1 MNEKL
6 QQKLNAL
13 NSEWLTKKLELEKES
28 NELKKFLND
37 LVGSTLF
44 YKNREYKITKIFW
57 DDSCNF
63 LGGSIEIT
71 LQKCNPLVK
80 FLCTTV
86 KYIHFNDFYNEINK
100 GNFKIKIAK
109 NFLEN
114 KFTLE

>member
-86 KYIHFNDFYNEINK
+86 KYIHFNDFYEGIDT
-100 GNFKIKIAK
+100 GIFKIK
-109 NFLEN
+109 NG
-114 KFTLE
+114 

>member
-13 NSEWLTKKLELEKES
+13 NSEWLTKKHELEKES

-57 DDSCNF
+57 DASCNF

-100 GNFKIKIAK
+100 GTFKIK
-109 NFLEN
+109 NS
-114 KFTLE
+114 

>member
-6 QQKLNAL
+6 QQKFNMLTLA
-13 NSEWLTKKLELEKES
+13 WLTKKQELEKES
-28 NELKKFLND
+28 NELKKILND

-63 LGGSIEIT
+63 LGGSIEVT

-86 KYIHFNDFYNEINK
+86 KYIHFNDFYEGIDA
-100 GNFKIKIAK
+100 GNFKIK
-109 NFLEN
+109 NS
-114 KFTLE
+114 